1 MHAIMHILVCACVCA
16 RVCVRR
22 YPCVR
27 VRDVHDMRVGRPS
40 FSPRYVALSLRHRV
54 IDQS

>member
-1 MHAIMHILVCACVCA
+1 MKQVKECSRLWRV
-16 RVCVRR
+16 RVCVYTRV
-22 YPCVR
+22 YPRVH

-40 FSPRYVALSLRHRV
+40 FSPLYVALSLRHRV